1 MGVKITK
8 NKDKVRW
15 FLENKPET
23 RDSDNKLIAQF
34 WGNEAKRMG
43 HDVKH
48 ITASGF
54 LRLMSEGKL
63 TSSESIRRCRQK
75 VQEEE
80 PKLRGENYKGKQ
92 KHQEKVQEELG
103 YKKSN

>member
-15 FLENKPET
+15 FLENYPET
-23 RDSDNKLIAQF
+23 RDSDDELISRF
-34 WGNEAKRMG
+34 WRNE
-43 HDVKH
+43 VKKMID
-48 ITASGF
+48 ITVAPVTE
-54 LRLMSEGKL
+54 LLKILSEGKL